1 MRAFRSTNPT
11 FAFFIGFA
19 LLIATLGNIVPA
31 QTTLALSSAPSVQA
45 RANNLRPA
53 DFEVPLSLR
62 RKAAQQLE
70 DLRFSNLAPSW
81 EKAQISSPIR
91 PLYRPDVT
99 GVAYYEF
106 PVTVDGRPAGFITLS
121 TGGHDF
127 PVAHWNFDGETP
139 TQQLEAQ
146 AAADEQNLTFYKLDA
161 LTYVAENT
169 QGELVASTDT
179 RLIKVSGM
187 NYAALDGSYELTES
201 SWQPA
206 PSSSDSSIT
215 PRSAGRLVTSG
226 PQPSSSLKL
235 AEWSSWADLKNGY
248 RDSYGVL
255 AESLRRHAST
265 DWAVDQEV
273 AEAGEGLVEGSTYPL
288 ALLSMDIPEI
298 SITGEGEPYVQT
310 ELVKREGLPPL
321 FNITAIASKADVGLP
336 LDVKISYADG
346 QSEVVK
352 FFVVPATT
360 TTQAAGQPSLMS
372 AWSPW
377 TYYWAGNDNDQR
389 LYNQIAAHSGPN
401 TSGCWSGCGATAWGM
416 LFGWADYQASIGNGA
431 WAARWGIYRQNGG
444 YGADAVAP
452 KYMDTGVQNMS
463 WELRNRIG
471 TFCAFGSG
479 ATAPWDMAQAS
490 GYLNGRSGIGLTTH
504 YNIFGIS
511 EDRLRDYAINS
522 IKYRGTPA
530 IIGTGW
536 LTHYP
541 LAYGYAQQSRIV
553 RKCFLWHCWDEVEY
567 NRWFYVNQGWGGSG
581 NGWVPASTWFA
592 GEINP

>member
-1 MRAFRSTNPT
+1 MRAFRSTNRSFVFLT
-11 FAFFIGFA
+11 GFT

-31 QTTLALSSAPSVQA
+31 QTTLALSRASSAQA
-45 RANNLRPA
+45 QAANLRPIGY
-53 DFEVPLSLR
+53 EVPLSLR

-70 DLRFSNLAPSW
+70 DLRFSNLAAGW
-81 EKAQISSPIR
+81 EKAQIGEPVR
-91 PLYRPDVT
+91 PLYRPDVAD
-99 GVAYYEF
+99 VAYYEF

-121 TGGHDF
+121 TEGHDF
-127 PVAHWNFDGETP
+127 PVAHWNSEGETP

-146 AAADEQNLTFYKLDA
+146 VATDEQLTFYKLDA

-169 QGELVASTDT
+169 RGELVASTDS
-179 RLIKVSGM
+179 RLIKVSGTS
-187 NYAALDGSYELTES
+187 YAALDGSHELSETT
-201 SWQPA
+201 WQPA

-215 PRSAGRLVTSG
+215 PRSSGSLVTSG
-226 PQPSSSLKL
+226 PQSSSLRL
-235 AEWSSWADLKNGY
+235 DEWASWADLKSGY
-248 RDSYGVL
+248 RQSYGVL
-255 AESLRRHAST
+255 AESLRRNAST
-265 DWAVDQEV
+265 DWAIDREV
-273 AEAGEGLVEGSTYPL
+273 AESGEGLVEGSTYSL

-298 SITGEGEPYVQT
+298 SISGDGAPYVQT
-310 ELVKREGLPPL
+310 ELVKREGLSPL
-321 FNITAIASKADVGLP
+321 FNITAIGSKADVGLP
-336 LDVKISYADG
+336 LDVDIRYTDG

-352 FFVVPATT
+352 FFVVPAPV

-377 TYYWAGNDNDQR
+377 TYYWAGTDSDQR
-389 LYNQIAAHSGPN
+389 LYNQIAAHTGPN
-401 TSGCWSGCGATAWGM
+401 TSGCWSGCGATSWAM

-431 WAARWGIYRQNGG
+431 WAGRWGIYRQNGG

-452 KYMDTGVQNMS
+452 KYMDTGIQNIS

-479 ATAPWDMAQAS
+479 ATAPWDMGQAS
-490 GYLNGRSGIGLTTH
+490 GYLSGRSGIGLTTH
-504 YNIFGIS
+504 YNVFGFS

-522 IKYRGTPA
+522 IKYRRTPA

-536 LTHYP
+536 LSHYP
-541 LAYGYAQQSRIV
+541 LAYGYAQQSRVV